1 MCDVYTAAGTG
12 DAVIVHKGATKQKD
26 KIPPKISPR
35 PKWGGPSNTVIDALQ
50 NKTLTADSLTDI
62 LQPPIPMKR
71 GMLAREGEWNVFLVL
86 I

>member
-50 NKTLTADSLTDI
+50 NKTLTADLPTDAQRRPHP
-62 LQPPIPMKR
+62 LKR
-71 GMLAREGEWNVFLVL
+71 GMLASEEGEWKCFWF
-86 I
+86 